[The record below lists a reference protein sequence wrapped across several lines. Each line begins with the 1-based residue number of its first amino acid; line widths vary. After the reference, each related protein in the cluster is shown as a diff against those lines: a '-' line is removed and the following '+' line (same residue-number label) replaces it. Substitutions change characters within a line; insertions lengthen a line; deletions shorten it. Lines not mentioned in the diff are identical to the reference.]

1 MKFSLMTINMVFP
14 VLMKVIMED
23 DLEDALELYDEML
36 DLVKDSGFKTVD
48 VTRMELDCLG
58 FEQVKAALDKRGLGV
73 CSLIHMDEFASMED
87 SKSEALVD
95 RAKKAV
101 DEAIA
106 LGAQILMLVPEA
118 GSGLGSESS
127 VQESITDYKRDE
139 LADRLIRH
147 WRPVVQ
153 YAKEKGI
160 HTVIEDTPNLQIPLC
175 TREELSYVLDN
186 VPGLELVYDSGNMIL
201 VDEDPVEYFET
212 FKDRIAHIHL
222 KDMMPADPSNK
233 YADSH
238 RDGRKMT
245 AAPSGE
251 GMIDF
256 PPLAECIRKSGY
268 DGYLTVEFAKGEE
281 EYLASLIKARRFF
294 EELFA

>member
-14 VLMKVIMED
+14 VLMKVMMEH

-36 DLVKDSGFKTVD
+36 DLVKDSGFKAVD

-58 FEQVKAALDKRGLGV
+58 FEQVKAALDKRGLSV

-87 SKSEALVD
+87 SRSEVLVD

-118 GSGLGSESS
+118 GLGSESPT
-127 VQESITDYKRDE
+127 QGSITDDKRTE
-139 LADRLIRH
+139 LADWLIKN

-160 HTVIEDTPNLQIPLC
+160 HAVIEDTPNLQIPLC

-186 VPGLELVYDSGNMIL
+186 VPGLEVVYDSGNMIL

-233 YADSH
+233 YADRH

-256 PPLAECIRKSGY
+256 PPLVECIRKSGY